1 VFVAEECGKQNEAAL
16 HLKEAAKIEEYILS
30 VRNVSKIYGVVTA
43 LNHVS
48 MDVKPGEVHAL
59 IGENGAGKS
68 TLIKCITGAE
78 VPSAGS
84 FIIDGNAYQSFTPQ
98 QSKELGISCIYQE
111 FMLAETLT
119 VAENVFLGN
128 PVNKGLRVDYNKLYS
143 ETEKVF
149 KRLNFD
155 IPPKTIVRT
164 LSTAYHQIVEIGK
177 ALALNARIVI
187 MDEPTA
193 PLTEDEVKTL
203 FSIIHE
209 LKAQGTTIIYISH
222 RLDELFHV
230 ADRVT
235 VLRDGNFVTTKDI
248 SEVTKDDLIKFMV
261 GRELKE
267 TFVPRKM
274 SYGKTALEVK
284 NLKGDWV
291 GPISFSVKEG
301 EIAGLGGLVGAG
313 RTEIARLIF
322 GADPMRGGSVV
333 KDGVSLGRLDPRKAV
348 SNGIGFVTED
358 RKTQGVILTMTIR
371 HNITLPI
378 LRQIS
383 KCLVVDKKK
392 DYAYSQRY
400 GDAMRIRTP
409 SYDLPASSL
418 SGGNQQK
425 VVLSK
430 WMASESKVLILDE
443 PTRGIDVGAKQEIY
457 QLINEL
463 AESGIAILLISSE
476 MEEVLGLTDR
486 LYIMFEGQYMGM
498 LEKEDYSQ
506 ERILAMASGERI
518 DTGELT
524 Q

>member
-1 VFVAEECGKQNEAAL
+1 MEART
-16 HLKEAAKIEEYILS
+16 IEEYILS
-30 VRNVSKIYGVVTA
+30 VRDVSKIYGVVTA

-48 MDVKPGEVHAL
+48 MDVRPGEVHAL

-84 FIIDGNAYQSFTPQ
+84 FILDGNTYQRFTPHM
-98 QSKELGISCIYQE
+98 SKQLGISCIYQE

-128 PVNKGLRVDYNKLYS
+128 PINKGMVVDYDKLYS
-143 ETEKVF
+143 KTAKVF
-149 KRLNFD
+149 ERLNFRID
-155 IPPKTIVRT
+155 PKAIVRT

-177 ALALNARIVI
+177 ALAINARILI

-193 PLTEDEVKTL
+193 PLTDEEVKIL
-203 FSIIHE
+203 FSIIHD

-222 RLDELFHV
+222 RLDELFRV

-235 VLRDGNFVTTKDI
+235 VLRDGNFIATKDI
-248 SEVTKDDLIKFMV
+248 SEVTKNDLIKLMV

-267 TFVPRKM
+267 TFVPRRI
-274 SYGKTALEVK
+274 SYGKTAIEVK
-284 NLKGDWV
+284 NLRGDWV
-291 GPISFSVKEG
+291 GPISFSIKEG

-322 GADPMRGGSVV
+322 GADPLRGGSVI
-333 KDGVSLGRLDPRKAV
+333 KDGVVLGRMHPRKAV
-348 SNGIGFVTED
+348 SSGIGFVTED
-358 RKTQGVILTMTIR
+358 RKTQGVILSMTIR

-383 KCLVVDKKK
+383 RFLVVDKKK
-392 DYAYSQRY
+392 DYAYSQKY
-400 GDAMRIRTP
+400 GNAMRIRTP
-409 SYDLPASSL
+409 NYDLPASSL

-430 WMASESKVLILDE
+430 WMASESRVLILDE

-463 AESGIAILLISSE
+463 AEQGIAILLISSE
-476 MEEVLGLTDR
+476 MEEILGLTDR
-486 LYIMFEGQYMGM
+486 VYIMFEGKYMGM

-506 ERILAMASGERI
+506 ERILAIASGERI
-518 DTGELT
+518 DTGESL
-524 Q
+524 QYEQS